1 MASSSSVGGGN
12 GGGASFADSLVWG
25 VCLAELERVFGG
37 FDLVRDED
45 GMVVVEDG
53 DSWSS
58 VRLLSQSGRFRSAER
73 G

>member
-12 GGGASFADSLVWG
+12 GGGASFADSLVWE
-25 VCLAELERVFGG
+25 VCLAELERVFSE
-37 FDLVRDED
+37 FDLGREED

-53 DSWSS
+53 DLWSF
-58 VRLLSQSGRFRSAER
+58 VRLLSRSGRFRSAVR